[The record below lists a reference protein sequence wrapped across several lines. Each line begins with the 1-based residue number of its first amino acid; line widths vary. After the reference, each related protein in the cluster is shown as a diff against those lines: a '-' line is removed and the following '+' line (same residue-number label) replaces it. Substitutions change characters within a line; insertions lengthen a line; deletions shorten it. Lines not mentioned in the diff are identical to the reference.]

1 MTVLFIRPVVSI
13 LAQARRSNSAKVQV
27 KLLQGLL
34 IQPLFSSTT
43 GGVRSIHT
51 AKSSSAKT
59 TVCNMEEGGG
69 NTPTVAAGVEARQD
83 EKDYGS
89 WDRESLVKRVKQ
101 LEEELKR
108 RETSSSSSSK
118 EQEKTKTPSTAAS
131 TAGTTNGNAN
141 GNSNGEKSKKE
152 RKAAGENS
160 KKVFDPSRY
169 ETRMIALKLAYLGK
183 NYGGFEY
190 TQMTNVP
197 TIEEELWKALVK
209 SCLIFPENPDVIDFS
224 PFEYAK
230 CGRTDRG
237 VSAFGQ
243 VINLRVRSQKK
254 VDKRKKVLQSPEQ
267 DGSTATGEQQKGDVE
282 MKDAPP
288 AEPATKQVKES
299 TWDPIHGEIPYCK
312 VLNRL
317 LPPDIRI
324 LAWAP
329 NPPPNFSS
337 RFSCRER
344 QYRYFFTQPAFSPP
358 PASLASPA
366 LNNGWLDIDAMRQAA
381 KLFEGLHDFRNFCKV
396 DPSKQITNYERRIFE
411 SDIVEVKD
419 TGAALP
425 YLTSAGYSPHP
436 GVTDGGALPKVYYF
450 HVRGSAFLWHQIR
463 HMVGIL
469 FLVGQGLEKP
479 SIVSELLD
487 INANP
492 RRPAYLMADEVP
504 LVLWDCIFPKLD
516 PSESGAAPRDREE
529 DLHDPNAQINLD
541 MKDDG
546 IEWLWCGEQASS
558 DLHGHT
564 GLLNQS
570 WEYWRAKKMD
580 ELLSAQLLNKIA
592 GQVDVTR
599 SSNSLE
605 KSSNGKVGKGAV
617 EPQKIFKGGNRGE
630 LLGPY
635 KPVMKKDRLESP
647 AEQHDKW
654 ARSKGFASAE
664 EMKKIPGWHKL
675 VRANKRKAADAG
687 IEAETA
693 SSNGGEAA
701 SVAE

>member
-1 MTVLFIRPVVSI
+1 
-13 LAQARRSNSAKVQV
+13 
-27 KLLQGLL
+27 
-34 IQPLFSSTT
+34 
-43 GGVRSIHT
+43 
-51 AKSSSAKT
+51 
-59 TVCNMEEGGG
+59 MEGG
-69 NTPTVAAGVEARQD
+69 NTPAPAGAEPRQG
-83 EKDYGS
+83 EKDYET

-108 RETSSSSSSK
+108 RETSSPSK
-118 EQEKTKTPSTAAS
+118 EREETKTPATATTTASTTAA
-131 TAGTTNGNAN
+131 TTSGNAN
-141 GNSNGEKSKKE
+141 DKGKKSKKD
-152 RKAAGENS
+152 RKAAGEG

-190 TQMTNVP
+190 TPMANVP

-254 VDKRKKVLQSPEQ
+254 VDRRKKVKQSQEE
-267 DGSTATGEQQKGDVE
+267 DGSNIVATEQQQKGDVE

-288 AEPATKQVKES
+288 AEPVTDKKES
-299 TWDPIHGEIPYCK
+299 TWDPVAGEIPYCK

-329 NPPPNFSS
+329 SPPPNFSS

-358 PASLASPA
+358 PTSLASPN
-366 LNNGWLDIDAMRQAA
+366 LNNGWLDIEAMRQAA

-425 YLTSAGYSPHP
+425 YLTSATYSPHP
-436 GVTDGGALPKVYYF
+436 ALTDGALPKVYYF

-469 FLVGQGLEKP
+469 FLVGQGLESP

-487 INANP
+487 IDSNP

-529 DLHDPNAQINLD
+529 DLHDPDNAQINLN

-546 IEWLWCGEQASS
+546 IDWIWCGEHAPS
-558 DLHGHT
+558 DLHGST

-570 WEYWRAKKMD
+570 WEYWRARKMD

-592 GQVDVTR
+592 GQADITK
-599 SSNSLE
+599 NLPE
-605 KSSNGKVGKGAV
+605 KSGFKVEKRTA

-635 KPVMKKDRLESP
+635 KPVMQKDKLESP

-654 ARSKGFASAE
+654 ARSKGFSSAE
-664 EMKKIPGWHKL
+664 EMKKIPEWHRL

-687 IEAETA
+687 IETP
-693 SSNGGEAA
+693 SSNGGDAA